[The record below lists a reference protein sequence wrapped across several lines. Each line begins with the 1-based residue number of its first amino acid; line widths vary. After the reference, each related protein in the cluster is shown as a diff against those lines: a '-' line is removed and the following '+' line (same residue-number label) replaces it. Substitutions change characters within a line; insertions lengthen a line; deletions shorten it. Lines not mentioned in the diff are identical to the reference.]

1 MKKLIL
7 FLILFSLAVFAA
19 APKKFTN
26 DVLQFGGGSNGSIKE
41 LIFDTGA
48 GTNPSI
54 RANSGDGSLLLR
66 PNDVSLGDGAASDKT
81 LSFDVGAGANNPKLF
96 WDNAAG
102 ALSFSNDGTLIKKIG
117 SGSGSGGS
125 GGVNLLS
132 NSSFEDPGSP
142 ILNWTNSGGTLTQE
156 AHTNGREDNLNYAR
170 FVATG
175 AAQYVESD
183 TVTVSDDLGF
193 GCMADVKYNQGD
205 NAFTL
210 KVLKEDLPGNPG
222 TFIDVASGDFSD
234 LTAFLKAPTV
244 TFPCEGGDV
253 FKLRFESTGAG
264 TIDLEDAY
272 LGSNKN
278 ISPVGKG
285 AHFVG
290 SIEWQPTASCQWVDG
305 STSYIGGYG
314 PDNDCDDNP
323 RIITGNIT
331 DYQAGLR
338 PDFQINFMRKGHYQI
353 VATGIF
359 QDNTGGVTGTQISHR
374 LNVNGGQFISQDMSF
389 FDNTFGGSPV
399 KVFSINTDQD
409 LTNAQIVLESKT
421 SNSSDAAIIEA
432 ADNSFKYDVYYFPT
446 SNETE
451 PAFSPEQAD
460 FAYEG
465 YIRIGSSPGNS
476 FALST
481 VIGEYLINSTFELFN
496 QRGFANIACNNN
508 PSSGTTC
515 GGQEQAGINIDLP
528 IAGQYE
534 VCFDFSARPQGMSQL
549 GSFQVVRREN
559 ATNAIIK
566 RGNKMVQ
573 IYSNASQETTSSY
586 RMCENFDI
594 DSVGESTFS
603 LEFAK
608 PDGIVN
614 VEFFEPDLTATRG
627 ASFSISV
634 KLVKNDVAT
643 PRLLNQVSTRA
654 RLGSEKG
661 ACIVINNGTAS
672 FDALDP
678 DCWILDSVSRASLG
692 NVDISFSSAGFKC
705 GTTALEG
712 NRHVDLFQVGGS
724 GINSSSFPKDITAQT
739 RQNSSV
745 TFSDVSFVLNCSIN
759 K

>member
-156 AHTNGREDNLNYAR
+156 AHTNGREDNLKYAR

-290 SIEWQPTASCQWVDG
+290 SIEWQPTTSCQWLDG

-314 PDNDCDDNP
+314 PDNDCDDNL

-353 VATGIF
+353 VATGLF

-374 LNVNGGQFISQDMSF
+374 LNVNGGQFISQDMKF
-389 FDNTFGGSPV
+389 FDNTSGGSPV

-421 SNSSDAAIIEA
+421 SNGSDAAIIEA
-432 ADNSFKYDVYYFPT
+432 TDNSFKYDVYYFPT
-446 SNETE
+446 SQETQE
-451 PAFSPEQAD
+451 AFTPEQAGFTKKD
-460 FAYEG
+460 AIIYRSNAADASNASSTFAQISLGNTGVIEG
-465 YIRIGSSPGNS
+465 EGFSELCAGVEQPVGGNCATDTIFGFRYNIPVSGKVEVCVDGIGDGNGTVYSTKLVMVSNSNSGLIIQDKTVHSSGNS
-476 FALST
+476 SNWDGFNICELFEISS
-481 VIGEYLINSTFELFN
+481 IGEYS
-496 QRGFANIACNNN
+496 FAVY
-508 PSSGTTC
+508 G
-515 GGQEQAGINIDLP
+515 
-528 IAGQYE
+528 
-534 VCFDFSARPQGMSQL
+534 
-549 GSFQVVRREN
+549 
-559 ATNAIIK
+559 ATNGTAFY
-566 RGNKMVQ
+566 RL
-573 IYSNASQETTSSY
+573 SN
-586 RMCENFDI
+586 
-594 DSVGESTFS
+594 SVGNNSNDMQTG
-603 LEFAK
+603 K
-608 PDGIVN
+608 
-614 VEFFEPDLTATRG
+614 
-627 ASFSISV
+627 FSISP
-634 KLVKNDVAT
+634 VKNDVAT

-654 RLGSEKG
+654 RYGAERG
-661 ACIVINNGTAS
+661 ACFLLNPSGTPS
-672 FDALDP
+672 FDSSDP
-678 DCWILDSVSRASLG
+678 DCWFVDSL
-692 NVDISFSSAGFKC
+692 SFDSTGIFNLNLTEPGFKC
-705 GTTALEG
+705 GVSVLGG
-712 NRHVDLFQVGGS
+712 NRVVS
-724 GINSSSFPKDITAQT
+724 ITLDDNASVVTNTLPQNVRIQT
-739 RQNSSV
+739 RNTGGATANESV
-745 TFSDVSFVLNCSIN
+745 SIYCSRN